1 MDLLLEEY
9 IVHMPKDWFKS
20 NAGCKN
26 WAIELIKLTSPIDCK
41 YDAWKI
47 GSIDSLS
54 YSYCVTKVSLCK

>member
-26 WAIELIKLTSPIDCK
+26 WAIELIKSTSLTEYK
-41 YDAWKI
+41 YDAWEI
-47 GSIDSLS
+47 MSIDSVS
-54 YSYCVTKVSLCK
+54 HSYCVTRLK